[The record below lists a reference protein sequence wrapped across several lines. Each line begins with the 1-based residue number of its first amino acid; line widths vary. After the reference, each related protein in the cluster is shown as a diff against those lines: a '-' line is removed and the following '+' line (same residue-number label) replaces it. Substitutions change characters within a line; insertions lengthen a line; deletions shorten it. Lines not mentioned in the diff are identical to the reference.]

1 MTKQLCRN
9 FAENSTLYSLYNI
22 SISVATIF
30 LLISILLYSLCFVLV
45 NTLSFWFRFFRFF
58 FILNLLKTQR
68 INLSYENMNQMYL
81 ILIKTEQTQIRCNK
95 IKDNMNYTKNIR
107 FAILLHETEKNKMII
122 EKKNT
127 EETSDSRKR
136 AKHSSS
142 SSERDMLSNGEDRSS
157 GDDG

>member
-68 INLSYENMNQMYL
+68 FNLSYENMNQMYL
-81 ILIKTEQTQIRCNK
+81 ILIKTDQTQIRCNK

-122 EKKNT
+122 EKKKY
-127 EETSDSRKR
+127 R
-136 AKHSSS
+136 
-142 SSERDMLSNGEDRSS
+142 
-157 GDDG
+157 GDF